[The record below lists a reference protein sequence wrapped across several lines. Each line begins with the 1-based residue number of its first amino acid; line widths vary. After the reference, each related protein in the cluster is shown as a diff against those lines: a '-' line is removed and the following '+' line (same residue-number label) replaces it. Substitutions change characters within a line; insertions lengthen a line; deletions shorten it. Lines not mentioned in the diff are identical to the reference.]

1 MEAGVHRPNK
11 HCAFAHRTSSAVCQ
25 LGCVNRPIS
34 HKPAMSLMI
43 LDLSAIGWLNNA
55 TLGIAGPII
64 VDGAKR
70 DRAVWPGDMGIAV
83 PTQFVSTLDLL
94 PTRNALST
102 QFSAINPK
110 TGALPESGEPHL
122 TSFICRLNS

>member
-1 MEAGVHRPNK
+1 
-11 HCAFAHRTSSAVCQ
+11 
-25 LGCVNRPIS
+25 
-34 HKPAMSLMI
+34 MSLMI